1 MRVSL
6 ASGRGLLGGWLMAMA
21 IPLLIDPRA
30 IAGWSAA
37 GFHDHLR
44 IALAVIE
51 LLGAALFAFESSAV
65 AGFLLLLAS
74 FIAAAAIHL
83 HHGDKPWWLAVYAA
97 AAILLLHFTR
107 RACRQDMK

>member
-1 MRVSL
+1 MIL

-21 IPLLIDPRA
+21 APLLFDPRA
-30 IAGWSAA
+30 IVGWSAT
-37 GFHDHLR
+37 GFHDRLR
-44 IALAVIE
+44 VGLALVE
-51 LLGAALFAFESSAV
+51 LLGAALFAFEGAAV

-74 FIAAAAIHL
+74 FISAAAIHL

-97 AAILLLHFTR
+97 AAMLLLHFTR